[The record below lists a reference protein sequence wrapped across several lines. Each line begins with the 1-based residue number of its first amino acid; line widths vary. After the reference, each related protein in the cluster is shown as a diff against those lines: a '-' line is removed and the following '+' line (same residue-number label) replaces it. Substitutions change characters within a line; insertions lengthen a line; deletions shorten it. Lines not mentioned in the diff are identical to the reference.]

1 MHRHVTTRTK
11 ESGMRPLAADD
22 EATLRTIAERHG
34 YFAARGPHTGE
45 GSASRLIDA
54 LLAGEVVTLALTPA
68 DRRRLVG
75 WLDDLPPPEG
85 RLATVLGSLAAQLRP
100 TLPKTAAPRASVAAP
115 SQVDMPS
122 GDVRPG
128 AEPKILRRID
138 VELWLR
144 VENNSKFVRGKTKA
158 RAWIEESVLR
168 RYDMRKPNANRSDYA
183 LTISYDTDD
192 ELDATID
199 DILREAAQIA
209 DLHDCFTEADVRA
222 LDGSDRSW

>member
-1 MHRHVTTRTK
+1 
-11 ESGMRPLAADD
+11 MRPLSAED
-22 EATLRTIAERHG
+22 EAALRAIAERHG

-128 AEPKILRRID
+128 TEPDTPRRID

-158 RAWIEESVLR
+158 RAWIEDSVLR
-168 RYDMRKPNANRSDYA
+168 RYAMRKPDANRSDYI
-183 LTISYDTDD
+183 LTLTYGTDA
-192 ELDATID
+192 ELDATIY
-199 DILREAAQIA
+199 DILREADQIA

>member
-1 MHRHVTTRTK
+1 MRTLSA
-11 ESGMRPLAADD
+11 ED
-22 EATLRTIAERHG
+22 EATLRAIAERHG
-34 YFAARGPHTGE
+34 FYAARGPHTGE

-85 RLATVLGSLAAQLRP
+85 RLATVLGSLTAQLRP

-122 GDVRPG
+122 GGVRPG
-128 AEPKILRRID
+128 TELDTPRRID

-158 RAWIEESVLR
+158 RVWIEDSVLR
-168 RYDMRKPNANRSDYA
+168 RYAMRKPDATRSDYI
-183 LTISYDTDD
+183 LTLTYDTDED
-192 ELDATID
+192 LDATIY
-199 DILREAAQIA
+199 DILHEAEQIA
-209 DLHDCFTEADVRA
+209 DLHHCFTEADVRA